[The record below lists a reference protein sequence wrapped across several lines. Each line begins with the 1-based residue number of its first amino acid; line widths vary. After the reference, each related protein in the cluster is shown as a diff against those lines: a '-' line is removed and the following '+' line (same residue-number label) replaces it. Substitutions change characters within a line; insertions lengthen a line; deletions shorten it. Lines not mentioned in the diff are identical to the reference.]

1 MMEKQPIE
9 VSKVISAPA
18 SEVWKSL
25 TVQAD
30 MIQWFFEDI
39 PSFKAELGFRT
50 EFVVSPGERSFTHQW
65 EILEVTP
72 GKSITYD
79 WSYKEYPGKG
89 KVIFEIEDQGAS
101 SKVTVKNYGLETFPS
116 EIPEF
121 SRENCTGGWQY
132 FLSRLKEFLET
143 TQ

>member
-1 MMEKQPIE
+1 MESQNPIIVLNE
-9 VSKVISAPA
+9 INA
-18 SEVWKSL
+18 SPEEIWRALSEKEL
-25 TVQAD
+25 
-30 MIQWFFEDI
+30 MIQWFFEGI
-39 PSFKAELGFRT
+39 PSFKAEVGFRT

-65 EILEVTP
+65 EILEVIP

-79 WSYKEYPGKG
+79 WSYKEYPGQG